1 MNAWDLGK
9 KRTKPRES
17 ELEVEKP
24 GVYTKRENSAVAAS
38 KEFIL
43 ALVCTEK
50 KENFDL
56 VGKKM
61 HLRPQF
67 FCVY

>member
-43 ALVCTEK
+43 ALHYGLKAMGGGGYDIKAEK
-50 KENFDL
+50 KRN
-56 VGKKM
+56 
-61 HLRPQF
+61 
-67 FCVY
+67 

>member
-1 MNAWDLGK
+1 MNAWNLRE

-17 ELEVEKP
+17 ELVDEKP

-43 ALVCTEK
+43 ALHYGLKAMGGGGYDIKAEK
-50 KENFDL
+50 KKN
-56 VGKKM
+56 
-61 HLRPQF
+61 
-67 FCVY
+67 

>member
-17 ELEVEKP
+17 ELVDEKP

-43 ALVCTEK
+43 ALHYGLKAIMGGGGYDIKAEK
-50 KENFDL
+50 KKN
-56 VGKKM
+56 
-61 HLRPQF
+61 
-67 FCVY
+67 